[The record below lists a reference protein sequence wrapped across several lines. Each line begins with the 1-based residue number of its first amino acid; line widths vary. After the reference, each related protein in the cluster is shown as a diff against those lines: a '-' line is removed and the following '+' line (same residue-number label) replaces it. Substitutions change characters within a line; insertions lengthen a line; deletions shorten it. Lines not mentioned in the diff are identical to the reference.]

1 MTNIDVAQDDDS
13 EGKTPPWR
21 IKGNIEPSGIVIG
34 DSNTVVIR
42 ALSETQPG
50 DIQKIAASQIKLL
63 DNYYNAVLAQAT
75 MSFRWAI
82 IAAVVGLAFFLGA
95 ILFLLNSQNQ
105 SIATI
110 SIVGGTLVEVIS
122 GINFFL
128 YGKTTTQLAY
138 FHQKL
143 DQTQRF
149 LLANSICESL
159 KGDEKEKSRS
169 RLVTIIATTGTDSVH
184 SENAEKK

>member
-1 MTNIDVAQDDDS
+1 
-13 EGKTPPWR
+13 
-21 IKGNIEPSGIVIG
+21 
-34 DSNTVVIR
+34 
-42 ALSETQPG
+42 
-50 DIQKIAASQIKLL
+50 
-63 DNYYNAVLAQAT
+63 